1 MNWKVNER
9 VPLSEL
15 IRQELLPFHGRLSGS
30 LRTTLAVVVTAV
42 AMMVFRTPAVAPGV
56 YLIFLISYETPYLTF
71 TSGLLSLLFQCIGVA
86 AALLLVVATDNAP
99 IARVLG
105 TALFCFLSAYML
117 RTMRR
122 RGGMDF
128 GVFSLTSLALWD
140 MHLPADQLVRLS
152 IWPVATGALGVLTA
166 VAIEYAFARRDPFY
180 ALHKEF
186 EVRLMAI
193 ENYLRAYSGQPDA
206 LHPYFASRKVVRLSF
221 AGQGR
226 MMALLDEIATR
237 REGAEEYVNEFPVLL
252 PHLFRLLDLAAALT
266 LEDKNTPP
274 TAERRARA
282 QRLAEVCAEL
292 RLNPLASSPK
302 LHDLVTAATGDDL
315 ISQMER
321 TLAEIDS
328 MEPHPPVS
336 WQGGTRGAK
345 PSPSWFVADA
355 FSNPA
360 YLAFSLKIALCGTIS
375 YIVYSALDWPGIST
389 AVVTVLIVGLNT
401 TGAISQKLIFRLIG
415 SCIGAVLFGI
425 GSIIFLFPHMD
436 SIAGLA
442 VLIAAVAFVASWVA
456 RAPHFSYIGLQIA
469 FSFFLVTMS
478 TFSAPVDMTP
488 ARDRLVGIG
497 LALLLVWGVF
507 LEIAPIRT
515 VSEMRAA
522 LARVLANEAQL
533 LALAETDPRIMH
545 RSALRL
551 REVITRDLVS
561 VRSMS
566 ELVPYEFG
574 TRADADHTES
584 DQLLDASLATGSL
597 FLALEAWLR
606 GPQPAADART
616 MLAGRLTHWS
626 HSLQA
631 KTSTPASFGA
641 LEPRSDAFLP
651 PRVSAAYS
659 QLNTQLVALLRS

>member
-9 VPLSEL
+9 VPWSEL

-42 AMMVFRTPAVAPGV
+42 AMMTFRTPAVAPGV
-56 YLIFLISYETPYLTF
+56 YLIFLVSYETPYLTF
-71 TSGLLSLLFQCIGVA
+71 TSGLLSLLFQCVGVA

-99 IARVLG
+99 MARVLG

-152 IWPVATGALGVLTA
+152 MWPVATGAFGVVSA

-186 EVRLMAI
+186 EVRIEAI
-193 ENYLRAYSGQPDA
+193 ENVLRAYSDQHDA
-206 LHPYFASRKVVRLSF
+206 LHPYFASREVVRLSF

-237 REGAEEYVNEFPVLL
+237 REGAEEYISEFPVLL

-274 TAERRARA
+274 TEEHRARA
-282 QRLAEVCAEL
+282 MLLADACAEL
-292 RLNPLASSPK
+292 RQNPLASSPK
-302 LHDLVTAATGDDL
+302 LHGLASAASGDDL

-321 TLAEIDS
+321 TLADIGG

-336 WQGGTRGAK
+336 WQGSARGAK

-355 FSNPA
+355 FTNPA
-360 YLAFSLKIALCGTIS
+360 YLAFSLKIALCGAIC
-375 YIVYSALDWPGIST
+375 YIVYIALDWPGIST

-415 SCIGAVLFGI
+415 CSIGAVLLGI
-425 GSIIFLFPHMD
+425 GSIVFLFPHMD

-442 VLIAAVAFVASWVA
+442 LLIAAVAFAAAWVA
-456 RAPHFSYIGLQIA
+456 RAPHFSYIGMQTA
-469 FSFFLVTMS
+469 FSFFLVTLS
-478 TFSAPVDMTP
+478 TFSAPADMTP
-488 ARDRLVGIG
+488 ARDRVIGIAI
-497 LALLLVWGVF
+497 ALLVVWAVF

-522 LARVLANEAQL
+522 LARVLANEARL
-533 LALAETDPRIMH
+533 LTLAEADSASMPRA
-545 RSALRL
+545 ALRL

-574 TRADADHTES
+574 TRADADRAES
-584 DQLLDASLATGSL
+584 DQLLEASLATGSL

-606 GPQPAADART
+606 DPQPAAGARA
-616 MLAGRLTHWS
+616 MLAAQLTHWS
-626 HSLQA
+626 SGLLA
-631 KTSTPASFGA
+631 ETPVPVSFGPP
-641 LEPRSDAFLP
+641 ESRSDAPLP
-651 PRVSAAYS
+651 PRVSDAYS
-659 QLNTQLVALLRS
+659 QLNAQLVPLLRA